1 MLRCGIGM
9 ALLAYASYNDL
20 KSRTVKN
27 TVWVVMG
34 GMGALLLLLQLI
46 LDGKPSEYYLI
57 FIPIGVFFGAAL
69 IEHDPLVDFEKHSLN
84 MKVLLLYALAFIVM
98 FYQIYSYRGDL
109 YLLRLLGI
117 PALLIFFHLLYQS
130 YVIQGGAD
138 AKALMAIAILTPAYP
153 KVYNLPLIEIG
164 SEKMME
170 VLEASFPFALL
181 VLMNSVLFI
190 VWIFLA
196 FFIYNCL
203 KGDSK
208 FPEALLGYRMNIDDV
223 ASKNVWPMEKVLDGK
238 RVLVLFPK
246 RSSKED
252 LEALKRIGAKKVWVT
267 PKIPFMMPL
276 TIGFAIS
283 IIFGNFLIAI
293 LFWLG

>member
-1 MLRCGIGM
+1 MT
-9 ALLAYASYNDL
+9 LLTYASYNDL

-27 TVWVVMG
+27 IVWVVMG
-34 GMGALLLLLQLI
+34 GIGALLLLFQLL
-46 LDGKPSEYYLI
+46 LDGKPTEYYLI

-69 IEHDPLVDFEKHSLN
+69 IEHDPLVDFEKRTIN
-84 MKVLLLYALAFIVM
+84 VKVLALYALALMVL

-117 PALLIFFHLLYQS
+117 PTLIIFFHLLYQS

-138 AKALMAIAILTPAYP
+138 AKALMAIAILTPVYP
-153 KVYNLPLIEIG
+153 RIYNLPLIEIG

-170 VLEASFPFALL
+170 VLEVSFPFALL

-196 FFIYNCL
+196 FFIYNCV

-208 FPEALLGYRMNIDDV
+208 FPEALLGYRMGIDEV
-223 ASKNVWPMEKVLDGK
+223 ASKHVWLMEKVVDGN

-246 RSSKED
+246 RSSKEE
-252 LEALKRIGAKKVWVT
+252 LEALKRMGAKKVWVT
-267 PKIPFMMPL
+267 PKIPFMVPL
-276 TIGFAIS
+276 TFGFAIS